1 MKVSVF
7 GLGYVGAVTMACLS
21 RDGIDVIGVDVNP
34 DKVKLL
40 AEGKAPIIELGLSEL
55 LEAGVKNGRLTA
67 TTSAVDAVAQTD
79 ISLVSVGTPS
89 KPSGELTL
97 DTVYKVCEEI
107 GAAIKAK
114 GSAHTVVIRS
124 TVIPGT
130 TMRCKNILQEHAG
143 DIPVSVA
150 FNPEF
155 LREGSAIRDY
165 DAPAYTI
172 IGTDDAP
179 AERDVREMY
188 SAVQAPIVVLSTAAS
203 EMIKL
208 TANAWHATKIAFANE
223 IGRVAKSLNVDGRE
237 VMNVIADDTKLNV
250 SRAYMRP
257 GFAYGGS
264 CLPKD
269 VRAFTYYGLTES
281 LDLPLL
287 NSLSDSNIA
296 QIEKAVTQVLE
307 TKKRNVGLLGLA
319 FKSGTDDLRESPAV
333 ELAERL
339 MGKGCDLRILDK
351 AVSDAKLIGTNL
363 HYIQERIPHLD
374 SLMVTNTQELLD
386 HADVIVVTHGAAEFR
401 NIIDQ
406 IDPSTPIIDLAGI
419 LKSAPEG
426 KNYDGIAW

>member
-21 RDGIDVIGVDVNP
+21 RDGINVIGVDVNP

-55 LEAGVKNGRLTA
+55 LESGVKNGRLTA

-97 DTVYKVCEEI
+97 DVVYKVCEEI
-107 GAAIKAK
+107 GAAIKQK
-114 GSAHTVVIRS
+114 GSPHTVVIRS
-124 TVIPGT
+124 TVLPGT
-130 TMRCKNILQEHAG
+130 TLRCKEILQEYAG
-143 DIPVSVA
+143 DVPVSVA

-179 AERDVREMY
+179 AEQAVREMY
-188 SAVQAPIVVLSTAAS
+188 SAVHAPVVVLSTAAS

-208 TANAWHATKIAFANE
+208 TANAWHATKITFANE
-223 IGRVAKSLNVDGRE
+223 IGRVAKSLGVDGRE

-269 VRAFTYYGLTES
+269 VRAFTFYGIVES
-281 LDLPLL
+281 LNLPLL
-287 NSLSDSNIA
+287 NALSDSNIA
-296 QIEKAVTQVLE
+296 QIEKAVQQVLD
-307 TKKRNVGLLGLA
+307 TKKRKVGLLGLA

-339 MGKGCDLRILDK
+339 MGKGCDLRILDR

-363 HYIQERIPHLD
+363 DYIKDRMPHLD
-374 SLMVTNTQELLD
+374 SLMVTNAQELLD

-401 NIIDQ
+401 NIIDL

-419 LKSAPEG
+419 FKSAPEG